1 MLKPGAGSCFRVWTA
16 AASGT
21 CGRTRGPG
29 RQNTLVKVLRGDEE
43 GLERPGDLG
52 GVERGVARPLEQVLV
67 HVPVVAAQDRI
78 QLPVVEIEG
87 IHQRH
92 GVGPEPGQELLDVSG
107 DLQGLGN
114 TQQPGLEGNRRT
126 RTISGQNQPAQTAS
140 HAAPSCYRPL

>member
-1 MLKPGAGSCFRVWTA
+1 M
-16 AASGT
+16 
-21 CGRTRGPG
+21 
-29 RQNTLVKVLRGDEE
+29 KVLSGDEE
-43 GLERPGDLG
+43 GLERPGHLG

-67 HVPVVAAQDRI
+67 HVPVIAAQDRI

-114 TQQPGLEGNRRT
+114 TQQPGLRGT
-126 RTISGQNQPAQTAS
+126 RGPEPSEPAGPNCPTRWTFLLPTTVRA
-140 HAAPSCYRPL
+140 RVRF